1 MYHVSAL
8 GVDER
13 MMMMMMTTTT
23 TTMLMMMMIVGEG
36 EFSLLFQSYVILP
49 LLSVTVRFCQSLYCK
64 TRPRIKAS
72 SCMGNKSWL

>member
-13 MMMMMMTTTT
+13 MMMMMMIMMMT
-23 TTMLMMMMIVGEG
+23 TTMTTTMMIVREG

-49 LLSVTVRFCQSLYCK
+49 LLSVICAFLS
-64 TRPRIKAS
+64 
-72 SCMGNKSWL
+72 